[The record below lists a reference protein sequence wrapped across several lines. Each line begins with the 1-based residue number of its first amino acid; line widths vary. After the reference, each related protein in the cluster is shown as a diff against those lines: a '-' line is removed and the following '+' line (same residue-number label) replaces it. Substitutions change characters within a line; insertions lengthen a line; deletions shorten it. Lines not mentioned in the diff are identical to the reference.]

1 MMDDI
6 KLKVVAWIKSG
17 MNYNDG
23 VTLLIELTNK
33 QSYSAMFTGREPAM
47 KNKLPYE
54 ICKASQLA
62 DFTNWKVFIQ
72 KIKNSSPSTA
82 SQFIS
87 PAEKKLAQHYSRSFD
102 ASKVELAVSIP
113 NSPEEVDDSK
123 NAETYPPVIQRVIL
137 ETANL
142 FQKRRGLHQQM
153 CQLPEINSIAVVL
166 QRCDFFDSIKLI
178 SERLKVLYDV
188 RQSFIENNILP
199 DERIL
204 FESVAVPDNN
214 LKNKVQ
220 KLETISALKAA
231 DLKKMKKNLQTLN
244 SKDQSMLDFQSPN
257 HTGQKIPMPVGPKRS
272 KLEMRIHER
281 LKLIE
286 EIEIQ
291 ILHLSC

>member
-1 MMDDI
+1 MEDI

-23 VTLLIELTNK
+23 ITLLIELTNK
-33 QSYSAMFTGREPAM
+33 QSYSGMFMGREPAM

-72 KIKNSSPSTA
+72 KIKNASPSAT

-102 ASKVELAVSIP
+102 ASKIELSVSVP
-113 NSPEEVDDSK
+113 DSLEEVDDSK
-123 NAETYPPVIQRVIL
+123 NAVSYPPVIQRVIL

-142 FQKRRGLHQQM
+142 FQKRRMLHEQM
-153 CQLPEINSIAVVL
+153 SKLPEINSIAVVL
-166 QRCDFFDSIKLI
+166 QRSDLFDSIKSI
-178 SERLKVLYDV
+178 SDRLKILYDA
-188 RQSFIENNILP
+188 RQAFIENKIVP
-199 DERIL
+199 DERDL
-204 FESVAVPDNN
+204 FETATVPENN
-214 LKNKVQ
+214 LKKKVQ
-220 KLETISALKAA
+220 KLDAISGLDTAV
-231 DLKKMKKNLQTLN
+231 LKKMKKNLQTLN

-257 HTGQKIPMPVGPKRS
+257 HTGQKMPLPNGPKRS
-272 KLEMRIHER
+272 KLETRIR
-281 LKLIE
+281 DRIKLIE

>member
-1 MMDDI
+1 MEDI

-33 QSYSAMFTGREPAM
+33 QSYSAMFIGREPTM

-72 KIKNSSPSTA
+72 KIKNASPSAT

-102 ASKVELAVSIP
+102 ASKVELSVSVP
-113 NSPEEVDDSK
+113 DSLEEVDDSK
-123 NAETYPPVIQRVIL
+123 NAESYPPVIQRVIL
-137 ETANL
+137 ETASL
-142 FQKRRGLHQQM
+142 FQKRRALHLQM
-153 CQLPEINSIAVVL
+153 CQLPENNSTSVIL
-166 QRCDFFDSIKLI
+166 QRADFFASIKSI
-178 SERLKVLYDV
+178 SERLKVLYDA
-188 RQSFIENNILP
+188 RQSYTEKNILP

-220 KLETISALKAA
+220 KLETISTLDAA

-257 HTGQKIPMPVGPKRS
+257 HTGQKMPLPNGPKRS
-272 KLEMRIHER
+272 KLETRISDR
-281 LKLIE
+281 IKLIE

>member
-1 MMDDI
+1 MEDI

-33 QSYSAMFTGREPAM
+33 QSYSAMFIGREPTM

-72 KIKNSSPSTA
+72 KIKNASPSAT

-102 ASKVELAVSIP
+102 ASKVELSVSVP
-113 NSPEEVDDSK
+113 DSLEEVDDSK
-123 NAETYPPVIQRVIL
+123 NAESYPPV
-137 ETANL
+137 
-142 FQKRRGLHQQM
+142 
-153 CQLPEINSIAVVL
+153 L
-166 QRCDFFDSIKLI
+166 QRADFFASIKSI
-178 SERLKVLYDV
+178 SERLKVLYDA
-188 RQSFIENNILP
+188 RQSYTEKNILP

-220 KLETISALKAA
+220 KLDA
-231 DLKKMKKNLQTLN
+231 
-244 SKDQSMLDFQSPN
+244 
-257 HTGQKIPMPVGPKRS
+257 
-272 KLEMRIHER
+272 
-281 LKLIE
+281 
-286 EIEIQ
+286 
-291 ILHLSC
+291 IL

>member
-1 MMDDI
+1 MEDI

-33 QSYSAMFTGREPAM
+33 QSYSAMFMGREPTM

-72 KIKNSSPSTA
+72 KIKNASPSATT
-82 SQFIS
+82 QFIS
-87 PAEKKLAQHYSRSFD
+87 LQEKKLAQHYSRSFD
-102 ASKVELAVSIP
+102 ASKVELSVSIP
-113 NSPEEVDDSK
+113 NSPEEIDDSK
-123 NAETYPPVIQRVIL
+123 NAECYPPIIQRVIL
-137 ETANL
+137 ETASL
-142 FQKRRGLHQQM
+142 FQKRRSLHLQM
-153 CQLPEINSIAVVL
+153 CELPDTNTPVVVKK
-166 QRCDFFDSIKLI
+166 RAEFFDAIKSI
-178 SERLKVLYDV
+178 SERLKVLYDA
-188 RQSFIENNILP
+188 RQNFIQKNILP
-199 DERIL
+199 DERQL
-204 FESVAVPDNN
+204 FESVAVPHNN
-214 LKNKVQ
+214 LKSKFQ
-220 KLETISALKAA
+220 KLDAISTLDAA

-257 HTGQKIPMPVGPKRS
+257 HTGQKMPLPNGPKRS
-272 KLEMRIHER
+272 KLETRISDR
-281 LKLIE
+281 IKLIE

>member
-1 MMDDI
+1 MEDI

-33 QSYSAMFTGREPAM
+33 QTYSAMFIGREQTM

-72 KIKNSSPSTA
+72 KIKNASPSAATR
-82 SQFIS
+82 FIS
-87 PAEKKLAQHYSRSFD
+87 PQEKKLAQHYSRSFD
-102 ASKVELAVSIP
+102 ASKVELSVSIP
-113 NSPEEVDDSK
+113 NSPEEIDDSK
-123 NAETYPPVIQRVIL
+123 NAEAYPPVIQRVIL
-137 ETANL
+137 ETASL
-142 FQKRRGLHQQM
+142 FQKRRALHLQM
-153 CQLPEINSIAVVL
+153 CQLPENNSTSVILLRADLFASVK
-166 QRCDFFDSIKLI
+166 SI
-178 SERLKVLYDV
+178 SERLKVLYDA
-188 RQSFIENNILP
+188 RQSYTEKNIIP
-199 DERIL
+199 DEREL
-204 FESVAVPDNN
+204 FESVAIPEKN
-214 LKNKVQ
+214 LKSKVQ
-220 KLETISALKAA
+220 KLDAISTLDAA

-257 HTGQKIPMPVGPKRS
+257 HTGQKMPLPNGPKRS
-272 KLEMRIHER
+272 KLETRISDR
-281 LKLIE
+281 IKLIE

>member
-1 MMDDI
+1 MEDI

-33 QSYSAMFTGREPAM
+33 QSYSAMFMGREPTM

-72 KIKNSSPSTA
+72 KIKNSSPSAA

-102 ASKVELAVSIP
+102 ATKVELAVSIP
-113 NSPEEVDDSK
+113 SSLEEVDDSK

-142 FQKRRGLHQQM
+142 FQKRRALHLQM
-153 CQLPEINSIAVVL
+153 CQLPENNSTSVILLRADLFASVK
-166 QRCDFFDSIKLI
+166 SI
-178 SERLKVLYDV
+178 SERLKVLYDA
-188 RQSFIENNILP
+188 RQSFTEKNIIP
-199 DERIL
+199 DERVL
-204 FESVAVPDNN
+204 FESVNVPENN
-214 LKNKVQ
+214 LKNKIQ
-220 KLETISALKAA
+220 KLDAISMLDTAN
-231 DLKKMKKNLQTLN
+231 LKKMKKNLQTLN

-257 HTGQKIPMPVGPKRS
+257 HTGQKMPLPVGPKRS
-272 KLEMRIHER
+272 KLETRISDR
-281 LKLIE
+281 IKLIE

-291 ILHLSC
+291 ILQLSC

>member
-1 MMDDI
+1 MEDI

-17 MNYNDG
+17 MNYKDG

-33 QSYSAMFTGREPAM
+33 QSYSAMFIGREPTM

-72 KIKNSSPSTA
+72 KIKNASPSA
-82 SQFIS
+82 ANQFIS
-87 PAEKKLAQHYSRSFD
+87 PQEKKLAQHYSRSFD
-102 ASKVELAVSIP
+102 ASKVELSVSIP
-113 NSPEEVDDSK
+113 DSPEEIDDSK
-123 NAETYPPVIQRVIL
+123 NAEAYPPVIQRVIL

-142 FQKRRGLHQQM
+142 FQKRRALHQQM

-166 QRCDFFDSIKLI
+166 QRSDLFDSIKSI
-178 SERLKVLYDV
+178 SERLKVLYDA
-188 RQSFIENNILP
+188 RQSFIENNLLP
-199 DERIL
+199 DERTL
-204 FESVAVPDNN
+204 FDSEVVPEKN
-214 LKNKVQ
+214 LKNKNQ
-220 KLETISALKAA
+220 KLDAISTLNAA

-257 HTGQKIPMPVGPKRS
+257 HTGQKMPLPNGPKRS
-272 KLEMRIHER
+272 KLETRISDR
-281 LKLIE
+281 IKLIE

>member
-1 MMDDI
+1 MEDI

-33 QSYSAMFTGREPAM
+33 QSYSAMFMGREPTM

-72 KIKNSSPSTA
+72 KIKNASPSAAT
-82 SQFIS
+82 QFIS
-87 PAEKKLAQHYSRSFD
+87 PQEKKLAQHYSRSFD
-102 ASKVELAVSIP
+102 ASKVELSISIP
-113 NSPEEVDDSK
+113 NSPEEIDDSK
-123 NAETYPPVIQRVIL
+123 NSETYPPVIQRVIL

-153 CQLPEINSIAVVL
+153 CQLPEINSISVVL
-166 QRCDFFDSIKLI
+166 QRSDFFDSIKLI
-178 SERLKVLYDV
+178 SERLKVLYDA
-188 RQSFIENNILP
+188 RQSYTEKNMLP
-199 DERIL
+199 DELEL
-204 FESVAVPDNN
+204 FESVVVPENN
-214 LKNKVQ
+214 LKSKVQ
-220 KLETISALKAA
+220 KLDAIRTLDAA

-244 SKDQSMLDFQSPN
+244 SKDQSVLDFQSPN
-257 HTGQKIPMPVGPKRS
+257 HKGQKMPLPNGPKRS
-272 KLEMRIHER
+272 KLETRISDR
-281 LKLIE
+281 IKLIE

-291 ILHLSC
+291 ILQLSC

>member
-1 MMDDI
+1 MEDI

-33 QSYSAMFTGREPAM
+33 QSYSAMFIGRESSM

-72 KIKNSSPSTA
+72 KIKNASPSAAT
-82 SQFIS
+82 QFIS
-87 PAEKKLAQHYSRSFD
+87 PQEKKLAQHYSKSFD
-102 ASKVELAVSIP
+102 ASKVELSVSIP
-113 NSPEEVDDSK
+113 NSPEEIDDSK
-123 NAETYPPVIQRVIL
+123 NAEAYPPVIQRVIF
-137 ETANL
+137 ETASL
-142 FQKRRGLHQQM
+142 FQKRRALHLQM
-153 CQLPEINSIAVVL
+153 CQLPENNSTSVIL
-166 QRCDFFDSIKLI
+166 QRADFFASIKSI
-178 SERLKVLYDV
+178 SERLKVLYDA
-188 RQSFIENNILP
+188 RQSYTEKNILP

-220 KLETISALKAA
+220 KLETISTLDAA

-257 HTGQKIPMPVGPKRS
+257 HTGQKMPLPNGPKRS
-272 KLEMRIHER
+272 KLETRISDR
-281 LKLIE
+281 IKLIE